1 MAGSLPRWPIPAP
14 GFECNPGHMPQ
25 TGETLIRV
33 QFANG
38 WIAPQAYK
46 AADFRDWRKTGSDW
60 DIAAIGLAV

>member
-1 MAGSLPRWPIPAP
+1 
-14 GFECNPGHMPQ
+14 MPQ